1 MTIKRKEEILGYYH
15 PETNKKLTTLEGTT
29 VFDMGKTVP
38 GIEKKAMLVVK
49 NEHDFPIELS
59 NPKTS
64 DQEFKIMDYPQ
75 FLKPGQTGKI
85 EFAFSPSKER
95 IVPLSTT
102 WGFEI
107 TIG

>member
-1 MTIKRKEEILGYYH
+1 MTAKKKEEILGYYH
-15 PETNKKLTTLEGTT
+15 PESKKKLTTMEGTT
-29 VFDMGKTVP
+29 VFDMGKTMP
-38 GIEKKAMLVVK
+38 GMEKKVQLIVK
-49 NEHDFPIELS
+49 NEHTYPIELS
-59 NPKTS
+59 NPKTN
-64 DQEFKIMDYPQ
+64 DEDFKIVDYPQ
-75 FLKPGQTGKI
+75 FLTPGQTGKV